1 MFRLRYAWLALA
13 AASAL
18 LLLADAQ
25 GYLGSPGFVP
35 SLIAPAG
42 RTPPLDPATPPDPDA
57 VAALD
62 EALAFLGPA
71 QTAWLEMTLWQQ
83 VEAQGLSYQAQ
94 GRYLSGPGHRLRV
107 ELKTYVG
114 ATEGELRI
122 VS

>member
-1 MFRLRYAWLALA
+1 MFRLRYVWLALV
-13 AASAL
+13 AASA

-35 SLIAPAG
+35 SLFAPPA

-62 EALAFLGPA
+62 EALAFLGPG

-83 VEAQGLSYQAQ
+83 VQAQGLAFQAQ
-94 GRYLSGPGHRLRV
+94 GRYLSGPGHRFRV
-107 ELKTYVG
+107 EM
-114 ATEGELRI
+114 
-122 VS
+122 